1 MKKAKAIIVSGYFNP
16 LHKGHLELF
25 EKAKEYE
32 KRQRERYDMD
42 VADKRFVGSGTYTW
56 SQAGTLDE
64 VVAKAEKRRAEK
76 GIIAS
81 SSDVN
86 TARWQDV
93 FKDQDDDDPE
103 DQACLICSL

>member
-1 MKKAKAIIVSGYFNP
+1 
-16 LHKGHLELF
+16 
-25 EKAKEYE
+25 
-32 KRQRERYDMD
+32 MD
-42 VADKRFVGSGTYTW
+42 IADKRFVGSGTYTW

-81 SSDVN
+81 SNYISSN
-86 TARWQDV
+86 RWQDIL
-93 FKDQDDDDPE
+93 KEQDDDDPE